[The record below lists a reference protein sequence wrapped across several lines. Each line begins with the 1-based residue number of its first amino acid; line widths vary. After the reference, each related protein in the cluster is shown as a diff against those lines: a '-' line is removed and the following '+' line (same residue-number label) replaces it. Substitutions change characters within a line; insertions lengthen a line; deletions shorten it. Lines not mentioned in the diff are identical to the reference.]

1 MSVPDQKQEPK
12 DGSLSL
18 AISNAIVSLVREYT
32 GRGPTKARTIVNGDL
47 IVVVLEDS
55 LTKGEQMLVNKGET
69 EGVLTMRRQFQYA
82 MRDDCVVKV
91 AELTGRRVVAML
103 SANHIDPD
111 LAVETFV
118 LDGASP
124 AA

>member
-1 MSVPDQKQEPK
+1 MSVPDQKKEPH
-12 DGSLSL
+12 DGSLNL

-118 LDGASP
+118 LDGARP